1 MTARS
6 PGAGRR
12 DLLLLLPAQFL
23 VYSNLFL
30 ALTIMPLYT
39 AYVGGDAF
47 TAGLHTAIFTGC
59 GVALRFYFGPLA
71 DRKGRKLP
79 LLIGSLAFATAP
91 LLFLFTTTPGSLAL
105 ARAYQSLG
113 LAAYLAASTSLV
125 ADLAPPQ
132 WRGTALTVNRIVIT
146 LAFTAAPPLG
156 EAVVRTWGFPPFFY
170 GCALAGLL
178 GVALVALVREPR
190 PLEGE
195 LRPVSAGTGDPE
207 GSAGRTRASGGRPE
221 EPAGGPGGA
230 PGDPGAGPANPYA
243 LLLRDRRVMAALGA
257 AGAAALAEGGATG
270 FLPLYMEAIGTGGS
284 GPFFLGLGMGGL
296 LAAGAGV
303 LADRRGPMAV
313 MVPATALAGLGA
325 AALVMDPAVPVLL
338 GGGLLLGIGY
348 TAGLAAAGALLVE
361 VAPARY
367 RTTALALSET
377 AIDGSITLGSP
388 LLGLLAAGRGYPWAF
403 GALALACWLVA
414 GGLALL
420 ARGSRPEA
428 QR

>member
-6 PGAGRR
+6 PGPRLR

-39 AYVGGDAF
+39 AHVGGDAF

-91 LLFLFTTTPGSLAL
+91 LLFLFTTTPASLAL

-156 EAVVRTWGFPPFFY
+156 EAVVRTAGFPPFFY
-170 GCALAGLL
+170 GCAVAGLL

-190 PLEGE
+190 P
-195 LRPVSAGTGDPE
+195 A
-207 GSAGRTRASGGRPE
+207 
-221 EPAGGPGGA
+221 PAGAGDPGGA
-230 PGDPGAGPANPYA
+230 AADPGAGTTNPYA
-243 LLLRDRRVMAALGA
+243 LLLRDRRVVAALGA
-257 AGAAALAEGGATG
+257 AAAAALAEGGATG
-270 FLPLYMEAIGTGGS
+270 FLPLYMETTGAGGS
-284 GPFFLGLGMGGL
+284 GPFFLGLGIGGL

-313 MVPATALAGLGA
+313 IVPATVLAGLGA
-325 AALVMDPAVPVLL
+325 GALVMDPRVPVLL
-338 GGGLLLGIGY
+338 GGGLCLGIGY
-348 TAGLAAAGALLVE
+348 TAGLAAAGALLVDA
-361 VAPARY
+361 APARY

-388 LLGLLAAGRGYPWAF
+388 LLGLLAAWQGYPWAF
-403 GALALACWLVA
+403 GALALACWMVA

-420 ARGSRPEA
+420 ARGSRPTEK
-428 QR
+428 R